1 MRTMKP
7 PEERRA
13 EIIAAARVLFE
24 KQGANCTKVSDITN
38 RVGVAQGLFYY
49 YFDSKEAVAEAVLVQ
64 ILSEIEQAAADI
76 LENTAMD
83 FYEKTARY
91 IGLYLDT
98 IRRYVGA
105 SPESFGWIR
114 EGASG
119 SDGTRDAQAKMYAH
133 LKKLIAEGVEGGML
147 QLEYPEEMA
156 LMVLHGLQSLSHRA
170 PLQNRQLFVL
180 IEQGLQLPKGSL
192 QSAASR
198 IGANPSDAAAQRQGG
213 ERV

>member
-13 EIIAAARVLFE
+13 EIIAAARELFE
-24 KQGANCTKVSDITN
+24 KQGVHCTKVSDITN

-49 YFDSKEAVAEAVLVQ
+49 YFDSKEAVAKAVLLQV
-64 ILSEIEQAAADI
+64 LSEIERAAAEI
-76 LENTAMD
+76 LENPALD

-105 SPESFGWIR
+105 SPKSLVWIR
-114 EGASG
+114 ENAEGPDGA
-119 SDGTRDAQAKMYAH
+119 RDAQAGMYAH
-133 LKKLIAEGVEGGML
+133 LKKLIAEGVEGGVL
-147 QLEYPEEMA
+147 RLEYPEEMV
-156 LMVLHGLQSLSHRA
+156 LMVLHGLQSLSHRT
-170 PLQNRQLFVL
+170 PLCGRQLFTL

-192 QSAASR
+192 QSAAAR
-198 IGANPSDAAAQRQGG
+198 IGAL
-213 ERV
+213 